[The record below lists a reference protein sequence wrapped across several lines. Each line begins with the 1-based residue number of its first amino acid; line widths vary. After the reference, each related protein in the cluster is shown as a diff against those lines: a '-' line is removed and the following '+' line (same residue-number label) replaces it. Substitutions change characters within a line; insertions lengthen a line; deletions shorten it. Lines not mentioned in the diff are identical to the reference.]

1 MLARVVEQRL
11 SFKARETGFRVQ
23 RIGYRAGGSVK

>member
-11 SFKARETGFRVQ
+11 SFKARETRVPDNNALVI
-23 RIGYRAGGSVK
+23 RRASQ